1 MMCLTGLVSFLSPC
15 MLPILPAYVSYFSGE
30 GRGKM
35 KTLLSAGSFVLGFT
49 AVFCTLGFFA
59 GSVGSLL
66 HRFHTV
72 IDVVSGIIVILLG
85 LEFLGVIRLP
95 FLSSFHPSHEAH
107 GSLSAV
113 VFGVV
118 FSISHAPCM
127 SAFLGTALV
136 TASTFASVWKGVLLL
151 LCYSAGLAIP
161 FLLSALIID
170 RLTSAFALIRNHQ
183 KGISRVCGS
192 LLILFGV
199 FMASGLLHHLTH
211 I

>member
-15 MLPILPAYVSYFSGE
+15 MLPVLPVYVSYFSGE
-30 GRGKM
+30 GRGKG
-35 KTLLSAGSFVLGFT
+35 KTLLTAGCFVLGFT
-49 AVFCTLGFFA
+49 AVFCLLGLFA
-59 GSVGSLL
+59 GSVGAIL

-72 IDVVSGIIVILLG
+72 IDVVSGIVIILLG

-113 VFGVV
+113 VFGVA
-118 FSISHAPCM
+118 FSVSHAPCM

-136 TASTFASVWKGVLLL
+136 TASTFASVWKGVVLL
-151 LCYSAGLAIP
+151 LCYSAGLAVP
-161 FLLSALIID
+161 FLTSALIID
-170 RLTSAFALIRNHQ
+170 RLTSAFAFIGRHQ
-183 KGISRVCGS
+183 AGISRVCGI

-199 FMASGLLHHLTH
+199 FMASGLLHQLTH
-211 I
+211 V